1 MPYYFSDW
9 TLIILIP
16 AIILSFWAQTKV
28 TGTYQKFSQVRC
40 SRGYTGASAARKM
53 LNANGLS
60 EIPIYAVNGTLTDHF
75 DPRNNSISLST
86 MVAEQPSIASV
97 AVACH
102 ECGHAMQHNEGYA
115 LLRLRD
121 NLVPLVNI
129 TSRFSWPVVMIG
141 LIMMASGVALGGT
154 LFNIGVIL
162 FGLVVLFN
170 LVTLPV
176 ELNASNRALSQ
187 MITLGIVDQDEQAA
201 AKQVLSAAAMT
212 YVAALAVAVAN
223 LLRLLVISRSRRD

>member
-1 MPYYFSDW
+1 MPYFSDW
-9 TLIILIP
+9 TMIILIP
-16 AIILSFWAQTKV
+16 ALILSFWAQTKV
-28 TGTYQKFSQVRC
+28 TGTYQRYSQVPC
-40 SRGYTGASAARKM
+40 TRGFTGAAAARRM
-53 LNANGLS
+53 LNANGLDQV
-60 EIPIYAVNGTLTDHF
+60 PIRAVNGTLTDHF
-75 DPRNNSISLST
+75 DPRNNSISLSP
-86 MVAEQPSIASV
+86 MVGQQASIASV

-115 LLRLRD
+115 LLRFRD
-121 NLVPLVNI
+121 NLVPLVNF

-141 LIMMASGVALGGT
+141 LIMMASGYALGGT
-154 LFNIGVIL
+154 LFNVGVIL

-187 MITLGIVDQDEQAA
+187 MVDLGIVDQSEQAA
-201 AKQVLSAAAMT
+201 ARKVLSAAAMT